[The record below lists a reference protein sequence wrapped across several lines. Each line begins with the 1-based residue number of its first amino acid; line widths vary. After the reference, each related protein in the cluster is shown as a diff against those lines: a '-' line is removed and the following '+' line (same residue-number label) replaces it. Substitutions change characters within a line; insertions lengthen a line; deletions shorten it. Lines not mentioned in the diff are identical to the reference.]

1 MIMLIQYIF
10 TLCKVSVKKHD
21 DKCVDYIH
29 VIYYYRYMYLILCC
43 LARHMST
50 PWFSCVQPSVLV
62 VSDVL

>member
-29 VIYYYRYMYLILCC
+29 VIYYYRYMYLILCS

-50 PWFSCVQPSVLV
+50 TWFPCVPSVLV